1 MATKPSARTMKQAI
15 EVSATARQKDDA
27 ALQYIQNVQRWI
39 HGVLAGSVGAVAAV
53 TAWFVFEAL
62 RFN

>member
-1 MATKPSARTMKQAI
+1 MTAKSSARTMKQAI
-15 EVSATARQKDDA
+15 EVSTTARQKDDA

-39 HGVLAGSVGAVAAV
+39 RGVLVGSIGAVAVV